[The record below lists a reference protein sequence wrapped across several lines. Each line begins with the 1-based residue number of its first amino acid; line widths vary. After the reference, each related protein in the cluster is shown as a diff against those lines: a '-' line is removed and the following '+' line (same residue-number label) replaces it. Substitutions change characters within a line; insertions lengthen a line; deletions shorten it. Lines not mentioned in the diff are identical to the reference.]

1 VAATALFHERN
12 GDFSEA
18 KGVKEGCASGS
29 YDRLES
35 VDIETGDAPRQ
46 AEENEDRGLQRFCL
60 YRSGLQHFPLKTR
73 WSGEFVF
80 AEGWLLLVPPKHAC
94 ANQRGQT

>member
-29 YDRLES
+29 YDRLEIG
-35 VDIETGDAPRQ
+35 VDIPVKEPGSGDRRL
-46 AEENEDRGLQRFCL
+46 D
-60 YRSGLQHFPLKTR
+60 H
-73 WSGEFVF
+73 W
-80 AEGWLLLVPPKHAC
+80 
-94 ANQRGQT
+94 